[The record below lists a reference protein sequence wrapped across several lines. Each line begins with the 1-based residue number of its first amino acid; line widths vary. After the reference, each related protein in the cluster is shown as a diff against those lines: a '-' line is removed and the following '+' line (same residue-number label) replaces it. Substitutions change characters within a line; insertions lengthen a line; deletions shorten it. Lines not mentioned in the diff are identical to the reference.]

1 MCPLRS
7 GLHPVIV
14 FGRHQHELAP
24 SMPGDLDRLALGL
37 VLKVTELA
45 LKFESSCL
53 SHEGTGR
60 QCH

>member
-1 MCPLRS
+1 
-7 GLHPVIV
+7 
-14 FGRHQHELAP
+14 
-24 SMPGDLDRLALGL
+24 

-53 SHEGTGR
+53 SHEDTGR